1 MIFFL
6 SVLDHFYF
14 FFIGKLFILHIFT
27 GSDHGNIFV
36 SPSVNSQGKSGSEPV
51 RKYLVKISD
60 KTTNTASMEAV
71 VAIVV
76 GFGKCLPTLLIIKM
90 WVKFN

>member
-1 MIFFL
+1 MIIFFYQ
-6 SVLDHFYF
+6 SWIISI

-27 GSDHGNIFV
+27 GSNHGNKFV
-36 SPSVNSQGKSGSEPV
+36 SPSVNLQGKSGSEPV

-60 KTTNTASMEAV
+60 KTTNTASM
-71 VAIVV
+71 